1 MRRVI
6 GGRKEE
12 GTNEKGDW
20 RKEGRKEGRNE
31 RMKQKKKKKR
41 EPYLVLQG
49 FLLLRGSV
57 I

>member
-6 GGRKEE
+6 GGRKE
-12 GTNEKGDW
+12 GKKKRKNEAK
-20 RKEGRKEGRNE
+20 
-31 RMKQKKKKKR
+31 KKKKKR

>member
-6 GGRKEE
+6 GGRKKRK
-12 GTNEKGDW
+12 NEA
-20 RKEGRKEGRNE
+20 
-31 RMKQKKKKKR
+31 KKKKGNPTLFCR
-41 EPYLVLQG
+41 V

>member
-6 GGRKEE
+6 AG
-12 GTNEKGDW
+12 
-20 RKEGRKEGRNE
+20 RKEGRKKRKNE
-31 RMKQKKKKKR
+31 AKKKKKR

>member
-6 GGRKEE
+6 GGRKE
-12 GTNEKGDW
+12 
-20 RKEGRKEGRNE
+20 GRKKRKNE
-31 RMKQKKKKKR
+31 AKKKKKKGNPTLFYR
-41 EPYLVLQG
+41 V